1 MVVVLAVGIA
11 VGQQDHLAHRQ
22 AAAEDFAL
30 GDLERI
36 LEVGATAR
44 LKPLNAVSHLGANL
58 AEWPQMTEYVGL
70 RVKRDNADVVGI
82 VERIGPRERRLLGV
96 TYSLI
101 VAHCRVARV
110 VAHRIRTIDQQIDG
124 EWFARRGRG
133 LRFEGYRQSFF
144 EGAVVEFRVAQR
156 IASNDKASA
165 EIGDISI
172 ERLLN
177 AVAERLGWNIGED
190 HGLVR

>member
-11 VGQQDHLAHRQ
+11 VSQQDHLAHRQ

-44 LKPLNAVSHLGANL
+44 LKPLNTVEHLGANL
-58 AEWPQMTEYVGL
+58 AERPQMAENVGL

-82 VERIGPRERRLLGV
+82 VELVEQSERRLLGV
-96 TYSLI
+96 TDSLI

-124 EWFARRGRG
+124 EWFARGG
-133 LRFEGYRQSFF
+133 GGCGSKVIGKVFSSVLSWNFESRKESPVTIRPPPKSATYRL
-144 EGAVVEFRVAQR
+144 
-156 IASNDKASA
+156 SA
-165 EIGDISI
+165 C
-172 ERLLN
+172 
-177 AVAERLGWNIGED
+177 
-190 HGLVR
+190 